1 MAFRQHNREGKG
13 GRERGRGTWI
23 CTAGDFPGCEGRE
36 ERRGDR
42 MLINE
47 RLSSSQFQQEY
58 ICKYASKQSEKKVR
72 GWMRVEVE

>member
-1 MAFRQHNREGKG
+1 
-13 GRERGRGTWI
+13 
-23 CTAGDFPGCEGRE
+23 
-36 ERRGDR
+36 

-58 ICKYASKQSEKKVR
+58 ICKYASKQNEKKVR